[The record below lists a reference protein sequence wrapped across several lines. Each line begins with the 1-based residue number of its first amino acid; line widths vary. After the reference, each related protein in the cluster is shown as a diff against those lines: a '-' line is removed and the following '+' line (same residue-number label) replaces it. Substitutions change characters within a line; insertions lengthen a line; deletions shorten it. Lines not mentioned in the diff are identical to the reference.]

1 MGQVYKTHKG
11 LSKCVLGAFSHVQS
25 TRVMNCLTALCPP
38 WLPAP
43 ALNSASL
50 SISGWPSCHMSV
62 TFQAGYHMC
71 RPWPPTLSC
80 RVLCC
85 SKGTVGPDGSHFSL
99 IFSWSHISERKKK
112 SFRGKFIAEIP
123 IFLEMFS
130 IFFLN
135 STRSIYQ
142 SELEAHTS
150 HRYTHQRIF
159 TEFQCLGEA
168 VFSPKDLRGGK
179 LTWLVKLIHG

>member
-1 MGQVYKTHKG
+1 MLNSSLPSLTPRPCSELCIFKYFWLALLPHVSNIPSW
-11 LSKCVLGAFSHVQS
+11 LPHVQ
-25 TRVMNCLTALCPP
+25 ALASNPLLQSALLFQGHSGARR
-38 WLPAP
+38 LPFQ
-43 ALNSASL
+43 LNL
-50 SISGWPSCHMSV
+50 
-62 TFQAGYHMC
+62 Q
-71 RPWPPTLSC
+71 
-80 RVLCC
+80 
-85 SKGTVGPDGSHFSL
+85 L
-99 IFSWSHISERKKK
+99 ITHLRKKKK

>member
-1 MGQVYKTHKG
+1 MWQDLPTNFPWFGMLCLPLRSLDSDESGAG
-11 LSKCVLGAFSHVQS
+11 LQNTQDLGKCVLSAFSHVQS
-25 TRVMNCLTALCPP
+25 TRVMNCLRALCPP

-85 SKGTVGPDGSHFSL
+85 SKGTVGPDGSHFSS

-112 SFRGKFIAEIP
+112 KASEESSYLKYLYSLRFFFFFKF
-123 IFLEMFS
+123 
-130 IFFLN
+130 
-135 STRSIYQ
+135 
-142 SELEAHTS
+142 H
-150 HRYTHQRIF
+150 
-159 TEFQCLGEA
+159 
-168 VFSPKDLRGGK
+168 
-179 LTWLVKLIHG
+179 